1 MPKNRRLF
9 LVLMAFVAAIGVR
22 VAEAAA
28 PAPLLL
34 STEDMSLGDPK
45 AKVTVV
51 EYGSASCPHCARFS
65 NDVLPE
71 FKKRYVDTGKVR
83 YVFREFLTPPEEF
96 AATGFMAA
104 RCAGPGK
111 YFPFL
116 EALYRAQA
124 SIYESGDLLGGLRK
138 VAQDQGLSDKQFEDC
153 VFDQK
158 GLQALDKRTA
168 KAEADGVAGTP
179 TFIVGGKHLELDHEA
194 TLADLSAAI
203 DPLLAKKN

>member
-1 MPKNRRLF
+1 LPKNRRLF

-22 VAEAAA
+22 AAEAASS
-28 PAPLLL
+28 PSLLL

-65 NDVLPE
+65 NEVFPE
-71 FKKRYVDTGKVR
+71 FKKKYVDTGKVR
-83 YVFREFLTPPEEF
+83 YVFREYLTPPEEF

-116 EALYRAQA
+116 EALYKAQEQ
-124 SIYESGDLLGGLRK
+124 IYDSGDLLGGLRK
-138 VAQDQGLSDKQFEDC
+138 VARDQGLTDKQFDEC

-158 GLQALDKRTA
+158 ALQALDKRTD
-168 KAEADGVAGTP
+168 KAEADGISGTP
-179 TFIVGGKHLELDHEA
+179 TFVVGGKHLELQHEA